1 MFRQKRAQI
10 VPKLR
15 EYRLVQMEGLPVV
28 SYLRRGHI
36 LLGKAG
42 EIGDRIPR

>member
-28 SYLRRGHI
+28 SYLGRGHI